1 MKQRIITI
9 IAMLLLAIGMQAQSD
24 LAVGTVF
31 NKKVIP
37 QKEMIE
43 TSVRASALNRYKLNL
58 YRSLRFTPD
67 AKNAATVRLL
77 FQQDARQATGNYTL
91 KRGRHSRKTIIS
103 LPPKGG
109 KYRYLALNEHDK
121 EMTLVYME
129 GTVSSIRELRELLEK

>member
-77 FQQDARQATGNYTL
+77 FQQDARQATRSEERRVG
-91 KRGRHSRKTIIS
+91 KECRSR
-103 LPPKGG
+103 
-109 KYRYLALNEHDK
+109 
-121 EMTLVYME
+121 
-129 GTVSSIRELRELLEK
+129 